1 MADYK
6 SGPKEFRLSDVAEG
20 QTIQM
25 LIYLFLLTAE
35 GEARYGKRIVPGG
48 VLYLPARDKVVPL
61 KRSSSEE
68 EIRKARADELK
79 ISGLMLDDM
88 ALLRARDRS
97 DPPRYLPVSFRD
109 GVPVKGVASEGQMGQ
124 LDAFVRGLLKRM
136 GEELRAGKAEASPL
150 ARYASDDPCRFC
162 EYARVCAFDP
172 RRQEKRLVKKLTD
185 AEFWTLAEGRA
196 KHG

>member
-1 MADYK
+1 
-6 SGPKEFRLSDVAEG
+6 
-20 QTIQM
+20 
-25 LIYLFLLTAE
+25 
-35 GEARYGKRIVPGG
+35 
-48 VLYLPARDKVVPL
+48 VLYLPARDKAVPL

-109 GVPVKGVASEGQMGQ
+109 GVPVKGVASEEQMGQ

-172 RRQEKRLVKKLTD
+172 RRQEPRLVKKLTD
-185 AEFWTLAEGRA
+185 AEFWTLAERGA